1 MPEDIN
7 PETEPET
14 SEEDVE
20 VVAHGEG
27 EEAVESG
34 CVINN
39 SKAL

>member
-7 PETEPET
+7 PKPSDAED
-14 SEEDVE
+14 EDVE

-27 EEAVESG
+27 EEAVEAG

-39 SKAL
+39 SEAL